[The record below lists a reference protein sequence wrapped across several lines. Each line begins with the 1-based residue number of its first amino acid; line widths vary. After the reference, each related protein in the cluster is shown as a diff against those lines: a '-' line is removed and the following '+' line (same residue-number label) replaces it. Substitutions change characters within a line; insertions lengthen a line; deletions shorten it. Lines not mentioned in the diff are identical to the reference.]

1 MNQNISSNTSFRK
14 DDHLKICI
22 ENNVKY
28 ENVSSGFDN
37 YIIRPNILTE
47 ITPED
52 VDLSTTFLDKSM
64 DSPLLI
70 AGMTGGSEKGKEI
83 NKIIA
88 TVCAEFNIGM
98 GVGSQRAAI
107 ENPSLIDSFQVR
119 DKAENIP
126 LLANLGIAQFS
137 SGYSVKEV
145 EKAIEMIN
153 ADGLAIHV
161 NPLQEFIQYDG
172 NKNLIN
178 IKQSLIKLVS
188 GCKCPIIVKS
198 VGTGFSKEDM
208 KFLSSLNINA
218 IDIAGAGGTNWK
230 KIEMYRN
237 PSLSDLSS
245 TLINWGIPT
254 ADCLVNAVEVISDS
268 SKKIIASGG
277 IWSGMDAV
285 KALILGA
292 DYVAFALPALLAI
305 NKDSEAGLR
314 KFIHNYILEMKIVLT
329 MLDITKLEELRKKKN
344 LLMRKTPHQ

>member
-1 MNQNISSNTSFRK
+1 MDQNFSSNIPSRK
-14 DDHLKICI
+14 DEHLKICI
-22 ENNVKY
+22 ENDVKY
-28 ENVSSGFDN
+28 ENVTSGFDN
-37 YIIRPNILTE
+37 YIIRPNILTK
-47 ITPED
+47 ISPDD
-52 VDLSTTFLDKSM
+52 VDLSTTFLGKSM
-64 DSPLLI
+64 GSPLLI

-88 TVCAEFNIGM
+88 KVCDEFNIGM

-107 ENPSLIDSFQVR
+107 ENPALSDSFQVR

-137 SGYSVKEV
+137 SGYSVKEA

-161 NPLQEFIQYDG
+161 NPLQELIQYDG

-178 IKQSLIKLVS
+178 VRQSLIDLAS
-188 GCKCPIIVKS
+188 GSKYPIIVKS

-208 KFLSSLNINA
+208 EFLSSLNITA

-237 PSLSDLSS
+237 PSLSELSS
-245 TLINWGIPT
+245 SLINWGIPT
-254 ADCLVNAVEVISDS
+254 ADCLVNAADVFSDS

-277 IWSGMDAV
+277 IWNGMDAV

-305 NKDSEAGLR
+305 SKDSEEGLR
-314 KFIHNYILEMKIVLT
+314 KFIHNYIIEMKMVLT
-329 MLDITKLEELRKKKN
+329 MLGITKLEELRKKKN
-344 LLMRKTPHQ
+344 LLMRKTSH

>member
-1 MNQNISSNTSFRK
+1 MDQNFFSNTSSRK
-14 DDHLKICI
+14 DDHLKICV
-22 ENNVKY
+22 ENDVKY

-37 YIIRPNILTE
+37 YLIRPNILTG
-47 ITPED
+47 ISPD
-52 VDLSTTFLDKSM
+52 DIDLSTKLLGKSM
-64 DSPLLI
+64 DFPLLI

-88 TVCAEFNIGM
+88 KVCDEFNIGM
-98 GVGSQRAAI
+98 GVGSQRVAI
-107 ENPSLIDSFQVR
+107 ENPALIDSFQVR
-119 DKAENIP
+119 GNAENIP

-137 SGYSVKEV
+137 SGYSVKEA

-161 NPLQEFIQYDG
+161 NPLQELIQYDG
-172 NKNLIN
+172 NKNLMN
-178 IKQSLIKLVS
+178 IQQSLKDLVS
-188 GCKCPIIVKS
+188 ECKYPIIVKS

-208 KFLSSLNINA
+208 KFLSSLNITA

-254 ADCLVNAVEVISDS
+254 AECLVNAVGIISDS

-305 NKDSEAGLR
+305 SKDSETGLR
-314 KFIHNYILEMKIVLT
+314 KFIHNYILEMKIVLA
-329 MLDITKLEELRKKKN
+329 MLGITKLEELRKKKN
-344 LLMRKTPHQ
+344 LLMRKTPH